1 MFQDVLLKLVS
12 IAFIEGVPM
21 VGEQW
26 LYIGVFLLLAP
37 VFPALALIIPRLI
50 APRKPNRIKQ
60 QTYECGMET
69 VGDTWVQFK
78 VQYYIYA
85 LVFLVF
91 DVEIVFLYPWAV
103 AFNLLPLFAVLEG
116 VLFVLI
122 LVGGLL
128 YAWRKGAL
136 EWM

>member
-1 MFQDVLLKLVS
+1 
-12 IAFIEGVPM
+12 M

-26 LYIGVFLLLAP
+26 LYIGIFLLLAP

-60 QTYECGMET
+60 QTYECGIET

-78 VQYYIYA
+78 SQYYIYA

-103 AFNLLPLFAVLEG
+103 AFNILPLFAVLEG
-116 VLFVLI
+116 VLFILI

-136 EWM
+136 EWI

>member
-1 MFQDVLLKLVS
+1 
-12 IAFIEGVPM
+12 M

-26 LYIGVFLLLAP
+26 LYIGVFLVLAP
-37 VFPALALIIPRLI
+37 VFPALALLIPRLI
-50 APRKPNRIKQ
+50 APKKPNRIKQ
-60 QTYECGMET
+60 QTYECGIET

-78 VQYYIYA
+78 VQYYIFA
-85 LVFLVF
+85 LVFF
-91 DVEIVFLYPWAV
+91 DVEIVFLSPWAV

-122 LVGGLL
+122 LVGGLI